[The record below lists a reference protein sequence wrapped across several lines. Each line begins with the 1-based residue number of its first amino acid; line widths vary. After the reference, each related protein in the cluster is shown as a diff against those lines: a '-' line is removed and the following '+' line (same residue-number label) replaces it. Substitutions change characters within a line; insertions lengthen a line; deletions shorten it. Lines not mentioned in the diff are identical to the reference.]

1 MVAKTVRFYDT
12 KKGDREALRILEDY
26 KKYGFRNE
34 NHMMIEVL
42 RLYGTEKQDLAEQIA
57 EKVVRKLE
65 GSLVAAS
72 PTSEKTDNTFEKT
85 FAFMENL

>member
-1 MVAKTVRFYDT
+1 MRVYDT

-72 PTSEKTDNTFEKT
+72 PTSEKTDNTFEKA